1 MQERLKQMSSQGV
14 HVPKLAHYLKFL
26 DSWRAGDFASAFDNL
41 HRYFDYTM
49 HSRDKTYYQYALLN
63 LAILQAD
70 FGCHEEAIAA
80 MQEAIAT
87 ARENRDASCLN
98 YCMSW
103 LYHFGRTFPAQMQA
117 VRETGILGNESEGL
131 QFLKSRAKDAEM
143 WTLLSTTL
151 LSEAKLDLQQGQ
163 SIARVFENIVKS
175 NHINVIKSIANSGPT
190 LLMKSTTFSR
200 IGQTHM
206 AYSCIDRFLLC
217 HTNNAP
223 IEDILKATL
232 KQAGLLAQMGRFDDA
247 ETALA
252 DVPAHILRVLKY
264 QNHQSLA
271 LQQIRVRRLL
281 HRNKFADA
289 AILIRHLTSQTPYPE
304 TENTFNIA
312 LLELDFLMRQ
322 KDFSTALEKVT
333 SLADRVPVENND
345 VVMKVKLMIL
355 KAQLFARSDKP
366 LMGFSLTMRAM
377 DMSYRARALPQ
388 LWDATLVLV
397 NILNETYE
405 FTAARD
411 ILTAILP
418 AVLETLDCDLSGRL
432 YLLLADSHMGL
443 AGMQITNID
452 NDADDDAVA
461 AGGKATTAKQKQKE
475 LVSEAMEAL
484 EKAGEQF
491 QRAEE
496 VEGQLEVLAKM
507 GRVCAWRGDVGLAAE
522 MGGRYVSVKRRY
534 EEEEEV

>member
-1 MQERLKQMSSQGV
+1 MQDRLKHMSHEGA
-14 HVPKLAHYLKFL
+14 HVPKLVHYLRFL

-87 ARENRDASCLN
+87 ARENRDANCLN

-131 QFLKSRAKDAEM
+131 QFLRSRAKDAEM

-163 SIARVFENIVKS
+163 SIAHVFENIVKS
-175 NHINVIKSIANSGPT
+175 NHINVIKSITNSGPT

-206 AYSCIDRFLLC
+206 ACSCIDRFLLC
-217 HTNNAP
+217 HSKNAP
-223 IEDILKATL
+223 IEDILKGTL
-232 KQAGLLAQMGRFDDA
+232 KQGTLLAQMGRIAEA

-252 DVPAHILRVLKY
+252 NVPTHILKVLKY
-264 QNHQSLA
+264 KNNYTTA
-271 LQQIRVRRLL
+271 IQQLRARRLL
-281 HRNKFADA
+281 HRNKLIEAGV
-289 AILIRHLTSQTPYPE
+289 LIRQLISQSPYAE
-304 TENTFNIA
+304 TENTYNIA
-312 LLELDFLMRQ
+312 LLEIDLLTRLKEFQTVLE
-322 KDFSTALEKVT
+322 KLTAL
-333 SLADRVPVENND
+333 ANRVPVENND
-345 VVMKVKLMIL
+345 VVMKAKLMIL

-366 LMGFSLTMRAM
+366 LQGFALTVRAM
-377 DMSYRARALPQ
+377 DISYRARALPQ
-388 LWDATLVLV
+388 LWDATLVLA
-397 NILNETYE
+397 NILIESYE
-405 FTAARD
+405 YTAARD

-418 AVLETLDCDLSGRL
+418 AVLETLDCDLTGRL
-432 YLLLADSHMGL
+432 YVLLADTYMGL
-443 AGMQITNID
+443 AGISS
-452 NDADDDAVA
+452 DDDAK
-461 AGGKATTAKQKQKE
+461 GTARRKR
-475 LVSEAMEAL
+475 LVGDAMEAL

-491 QRAEE
+491 KFVEE
-496 VEGQLEVLAKM
+496 LEGQLEVLAKM
-507 GRVCAWRGDVGLAAE
+507 GRICAWRGDVGLAAE
-522 MGGRYVSVKRRY
+522 MGERYVRLKNSY
-534 EEEEEV
+534 DEEDI

>member
-1 MQERLKQMSSQGV
+1 MHDRLKQMSIEGA
-14 HVPKLAHYLKFL
+14 HVPKLAHYLRFL

-87 ARENRDASCLN
+87 ARENRDTSCLN

-103 LYHFGRTFPAQMQA
+103 LYHFGRAFPAQMQA
-117 VRETGILGNESEGL
+117 VRETGILGNETEGL

-190 LLMKSTTFSR
+190 LLMKSTTFAR
-200 IGQTHM
+200 IGQAHM
-206 AYSCIDRFLLC
+206 AYSCVERFLLC
-217 HTNNAP
+217 HTDNAP
-223 IEDILKATL
+223 IEDILKGTI
-232 KQAGLLAQMGRFDDA
+232 KQANLLAQMGRLKEA

-252 DVPAHILRVLKY
+252 NVPAHILKVLKY
-264 QNHQSLA
+264 KNNHTIA
-271 LQQIRVRRLL
+271 ARQIRARRLL
-281 HRNKFADA
+281 HRNKLVEAGV
-289 AILIRHLTSQTPYPE
+289 LVKQLMNSSPYPDV
-304 TENTFNIA
+304 ENTFNTA
-312 LLELDFLMRQ
+312 LLEIDYLMRR
-322 KDFSTALEKVT
+322 KDFSAALEKVT
-333 SLADRVPVENND
+333 DLADRLPVENND
-345 VVMKVKLMIL
+345 MVMKVKLMTL

-366 LMGFSLTMRAM
+366 LQGFSLTIRAM

-388 LWDATLVLV
+388 LWDATLVLA
-397 NILNETYE
+397 NILNESYE
-405 FTAARD
+405 YSAAKD
-411 ILTAILP
+411 LLTAILP
-418 AVLETLDCDLSGRL
+418 AVLEALDCDLAGRL
-432 YLLLADSHMGL
+432 YVLLTDSYMGL
-443 AGMQITNID
+443 AGME
-452 NDADDDAVA
+452 
-461 AGGKATTAKQKQKE
+461 AGEHPKSIAKRKR
-475 LVSEAMEAL
+475 LVGTAMEVL

-491 QRAEE
+491 KFVEE
-496 VEGQLEVLAKM
+496 LEGQLEVLAKM
-507 GRVCAWRGDVGLAAE
+507 GRICAWRGDVGLAAE
-522 MGGRYVSVKRRY
+522 MGERYVGLKKSC
-534 EEEEEV
+534 EEEDI

>member
-1 MQERLKQMSSQGV
+1 MQDRLKQMASEGA
-14 HVPKLAHYLKFL
+14 HVPKLAHYLRFL

-87 ARENRDASCLN
+87 ARENRDANCLN

-163 SIARVFENIVKS
+163 SIARVFENVVKS
-175 NHINVIKSIANSGPT
+175 NHINVVKFITNAGPT

-206 AYSCIDRFLLC
+206 ASSSIDRFLVC
-217 HTNNAP
+217 HSRNAP

-232 KQAGLLAQMGRFDDA
+232 KQAALLTQMGRLNEA

-252 DVPAHILRVLKY
+252 NVPAHILKVLKY
-264 QNHQSLA
+264 KNHHTAA
-271 LQQIRVRRLL
+271 LQQIRARRLL
-281 HRNKFADA
+281 HRNKLVEAGV
-289 AILIRHLTSQTPYPE
+289 LIRQLISQGPYPE
-304 TENTFNIA
+304 HENMFNIA
-312 LLELDFLMRQ
+312 LLEIDLLMRLKEFPQ
-322 KDFSTALEKVT
+322 VLEKVT
-333 SLADRVPVENND
+333 NLADRIAVESND
-345 VVMKVKLMIL
+345 IVMKAKLMIL
-355 KAQLFARSDKP
+355 KAQVFARSDKP
-366 LMGFSLTMRAM
+366 LQGFSLTMRAL

-388 LWDATLVLV
+388 LWDATLVLA

-405 FTAARD
+405 YTAARD
-411 ILTAILP
+411 TLTAILP
-418 AVLETLDCDLSGRL
+418 AVLETLDCDLASRL
-432 YLLLADSHMGL
+432 YLLLADSYMGL
-443 AGMQITNID
+443 AGMQ
-452 NDADDDAVA
+452 AEDDAK
-461 AGGKATTAKQKQKE
+461 GTARRKR
-475 LVSEAMEAL
+475 LVGDAMEVL

-491 QRAEE
+491 KFVEE
-496 VEGQLEVLAKM
+496 LEGQLEVLAKM
-507 GRVCAWRGDVGLAAE
+507 GRICAWRGDVGLAAE
-522 MGGRYVSVKRRY
+522 MGERYVRLKKSY
-534 EEEEEV
+534 EEEDV